1 MRSFT
6 LVPGSVF
13 LGTERTRPHVL
24 NFPVNL
30 RSLEGCFDARGFCL
44 SHSGPH
50 VEYIYGA
57 GSPSRSSSRS
67 PPARARSLRAD
78 LVAALVSTG

>member
-6 LVPGSVF
+6 LVPGSIF

-30 RSLEGCFDARGFCL
+30 RSLEGCFDAGDFAF
-44 SHSGPH
+44 HTQ
-50 VEYIYGA
+50 A
-57 GSPSRSSSRS
+57 
-67 PPARARSLRAD
+67 PA
-78 LVAALVSTG
+78 